1 MATKLSKTGAAA
13 LAAALALALALAFW
27 RLRPAEG
34 FSVSGVFDVVPTRED
49 LELQKAFAVVSVPRK
64 GLGVVATRDV
74 PAWTFVAPY
83 PGMVYDPKSYD
94 EHKRRGDVTDEYAL
108 EFWNSPPGARIDS
121 DWIINPVFDGSMPPE
136 YAKSVA
142 PYINEPAKGQTPNTV
157 WVWNFP
163 RHRIELWTSR
173 RVRAG
178 EELGI
183 CYGPVYGRS
192 YKTPCTDPK
201 NEPGRYVIVDATQT
215 RPRQWADL
223 MDSDVVPL
231 TEPVRP

>member
-1 MATKLSKTGAAA
+1 MKRSTKVAIAVTAVAAVTVVVA
-13 LAAALALALALAFW
+13 VAFW
-27 RLRPAEG
+27 RSREG

-49 LELQKAFAVVSVPRK
+49 LKLQKAFAVVSVPRK

-83 PGMVYDPKSYD
+83 PGMVYDPESYE

-108 EFWNSPPGARIDS
+108 EFWNSPPGARIDA
-121 DWIINPVFDGSMPPE
+121 DWIINPVFDGAMPGD

-142 PYINEPAKGQTPNTV
+142 PYINEPSKGQTPNTV

-163 RHRIELWTSR
+163 KHRIELWTSAPVR
-173 RVRAG
+173 RG

-183 CYGPVYGRS
+183 CYGPVYGRN
-192 YKTPCTDPK
+192 YKTPCTNPK
-201 NEPGRYVIVDATQT
+201 NEPGRYVIVDASQT

-223 MDSDVVPL
+223 MESDVTPL
-231 TEPVRP
+231 TVPVRP